1 MSFPY
6 KHVLLIGATSG
17 IGCAMADR
25 LVEAGIKVTAVGRRK
40 NRLDEFVRKHGE
52 QLASAVQFDI
62 TVHEDI
68 PKFAAKIIDSYPDV
82 DCLFLNAGIQL
93 PFKLD
98 DRGQFDL
105 EPFSKQMNVNYFS
118 LVALT
123 HAFLP
128 FLVGKQ
134 SPTSIIFT
142 GSNVAI
148 VPAASLPAYSASKAA
163 LNVFTLSLRDQ
174 LRNSNVAVIEIS
186 PPPVQTEIH
195 DYMGKEV
202 GSKLGMPLD
211 TFADLAFQRLVAGQ
225 DQIVIGSIG
234 PAERFNAIID
244 QRRAAFEDLA
254 EVMRAQQK

>member
-17 IGCAMADR
+17 IGRAMADR
-25 LVEAGIKVTAVGRRK
+25 LVQAGVKVTAVGRRK
-40 NRLDEFVRKHGE
+40 DRLDEFVQKHGE
-52 QLASAVQFDI
+52 QMASAVPFDI
-62 TVHEDI
+62 SVQENI
-68 PKFAAKIIDSYPDV
+68 PKFAAKIIDLYPDV

-93 PFKLD
+93 PFELD

-105 EPFSKQMNVNYFS
+105 EPFNKHMNVNYFS

-128 FLVGKQ
+128 FLIEKK

-148 VPAASLPAYSASKAA
+148 VPAAAMPAYSASKAA
-163 LNVFTLSLRDQ
+163 LNVFTLCLRDQ
-174 LRNSNVAVIEIS
+174 LQNSNVAVIEIS
-186 PPPVQTEIH
+186 PPAVQTEIH
-195 DYMGKEV
+195 LYMGEEICR
-202 GSKLGMPLD
+202 KLGMPLD
-211 TFADLAFQRLVAGQ
+211 TFADLAIKGLLAGQ

-234 PAERFNAIID
+234 PAERFNAIVD
-244 QRRAAFEDLA
+244 QRRAAFKDLA
-254 EVMRAQQK
+254 DVMRAQQI